1 MDNKVETLSITK
13 IRTFQEYSLVKLSYF
28 INE

>member
-1 MDNKVETLSITK
+1 MDKEVETLSITK
-13 IRTFQEYSLVKLSYF
+13 IRTFQEHSLAKLSYF